1 MVAHPASNSAQ
12 LRVWVYPFIAFG
24 DGDGPIPAR
33 VNKGQL
39 LASCY
44 PYIYIV
50 RRLIDIDAKTR
61 MHAESTSGGAPG
73 MTSCGRRHSSD
84 RSKAHTFDTV
94 YHCSIT
100 VFHC

>member
-50 RRLIDIDAKTR
+50 RRLIDIDAKLSN
-61 MHAESTSGGAPG
+61 HAHACRIDQWRSARYDQLWPAP
-73 MTSCGRRHSSD
+73 
-84 RSKAHTFDTV
+84 
-94 YHCSIT
+94 
-100 VFHC
+100 

>member
-44 PYIYIV
+44 PYIYI
-50 RRLIDIDAKTR
+50 
-61 MHAESTSGGAPG
+61 
-73 MTSCGRRHSSD
+73 
-84 RSKAHTFDTV
+84 
-94 YHCSIT
+94 
-100 VFHC
+100 